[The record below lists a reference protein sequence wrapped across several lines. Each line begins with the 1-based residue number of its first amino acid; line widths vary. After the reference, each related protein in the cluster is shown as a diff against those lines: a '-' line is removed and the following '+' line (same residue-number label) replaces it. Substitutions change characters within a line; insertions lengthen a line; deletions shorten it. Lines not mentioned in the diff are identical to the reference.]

1 MAIPWLKELEQRVQ
15 ETAGRLGELAAENK
29 KLEGRV
35 AELEAE
41 LEAAPDAKEREGWSE
56 ERTEIRQ
63 RVEQLAEHLE
73 KLLKE
78 G

>member
-1 MAIPWLKELEQRVQ
+1 MTIPWLKELEQRVQ

-29 KLEGRV
+29 TLKERV
-35 AELEAE
+35 AELEGQ
-41 LEAAPDAKEREGWSE
+41 LEAAPDAKERDAWTE

-73 KLLKE
+73 KLLQDA
-78 G
+78 